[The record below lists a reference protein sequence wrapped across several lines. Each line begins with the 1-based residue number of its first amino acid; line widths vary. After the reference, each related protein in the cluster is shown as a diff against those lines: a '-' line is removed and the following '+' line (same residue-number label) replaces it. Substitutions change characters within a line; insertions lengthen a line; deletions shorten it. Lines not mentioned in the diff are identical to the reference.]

1 MKKISCLLLIFNLM
15 LVLIGCSAK
24 EQVKSE
30 EENLQVSHQSSKD
43 VNKDD
48 VEQTDKKQDINDK
61 EEASKQ
67 ENNNE
72 KEKDQNITKE
82 NDTDTSNESTEST
95 KNDEKSIQKQVDEK
109 LKDFDAIKKY
119 LLDDETFGL
128 AYCEMQGENFNYDNY
143 VLHHIDF
150 TGDNELDT
158 IIVTYTDED
167 DYRTVVFVTLENN
180 EYKYFLTD
188 LRATKDSKFSY
199 EDGFVIEEQNG
210 YSKLAVN
217 FSIEDINFIK
227 VTYGGFSNE
236 IIESNYDLNPDM
248 KYKVINTVNKIDGYK
263 KYDTD
268 YIKYFYDETG
278 KEHLVA
284 HTRYHY
290 DFDEEN
296 NEHKSTEEIIAD
308 NDLSKIMADN
318 FIVGND
324 ASLKTFEKVIEEA
337 GDIKGSIDY
346 YMENRQKFERS
357 ARINY
362 INDTIQYISR
372 FTENYD
378 FIADDETISD
388 EKIVKVSLWGD
399 NPIPANAESIFKI
412 IKCFC
417 IEDGENMDYN
427 FTLQNGYYK
436 IICVDDSYS
445 NKLRMLRF
453 DKAIL
458 DGEDVG
464 YISRQDEYVDIIF
477 DTKENVFAKAD
488 NIVYPTILIKNFSQL
503 NELKH
508 KSIWK
513 ANVVII
519 PEEVIFL
526 EYADEDI

>member
-24 EQVKSE
+24 EQLKSE
-30 EENLQVSHQSSKD
+30 AQVQVSQQTSED
-43 VNKDD
+43 ENKDKA
-48 VEQTDKKQDINDK
+48 EQPDKKQDINDK
-61 EEASKQ
+61 EASKKKNSI
-67 ENNNE
+67 EE
-72 KEKDQNITKE
+72 EKDQNITKE
-82 NDTDTSNESTEST
+82 NDKHTSNESTKWIENNGMT
-95 KNDEKSIQKQVDEK
+95 VQKQVDKK
-109 LKDFDAIKKY
+109 LKNFDAIKKY

-180 EYKYFLTD
+180 DYKYYLTD

-227 VTYGGFSNE
+227 GTYGGFSNE
-236 IIESNYDLNPDM
+236 IIESTYDLNPDM

-278 KEHLVA
+278 KEHLIT

-308 NDLSKIMADN
+308 NDLSKIMVDN

-324 ASLKTFEKVIEEA
+324 DSLKTFEKVIEEA
-337 GDIKGSIDY
+337 GDIKGVIDY
-346 YMENRQKFERS
+346 YIENRQKFQRN

-362 INDTIQYISR
+362 INHTIHYISR

-378 FIADDETISD
+378 CMADDETISD
-388 EKIVKVSLWGD
+388 ENIVKVSLWGD

-412 IKCFC
+412 VKCFY
-417 IEDGENMDYN
+417 IDDGENMDYN
-427 FTLQNGYYK
+427 FTLQDGYYK

-445 NKLRMLRF
+445 NKIRMLRF

-477 DTKENVFAKAD
+477 DTKENVFTKAD
-488 NIVYPTILIKNFSQL
+488 NIVYPTILIKNLSQL

-513 ANVVII
+513 ANAVII
-519 PEEVIFL
+519 PEKVIFL